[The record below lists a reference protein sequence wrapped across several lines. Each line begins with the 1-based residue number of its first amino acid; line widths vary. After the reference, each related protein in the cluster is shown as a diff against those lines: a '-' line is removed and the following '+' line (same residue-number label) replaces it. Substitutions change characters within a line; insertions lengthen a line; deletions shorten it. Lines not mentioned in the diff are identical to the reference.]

1 MTSDTR
7 IIHSIESNLKANE
20 CVPGASCSCERHSRS
35 AGACPVLLEMEI
47 QRVLEVFELLQ
58 DEQETDDV
66 LVASEDEQR
75 VGLSGNAESSTPVF
89 TVRCLLSLSTTPH

>member
-7 IIHSIESNLKANE
+7 IIRSIESSLKANE
-20 CVPGASCSCERHSRS
+20 RVSGANCPCERHSRS
-35 AGACPVLLEMEI
+35 TGACPALWEMEI

-66 LVASEDEQR
+66 LVASEDEQH
-75 VGLSGNAESSTPVF
+75 VGWSGNAESSTRVF